1 MTQRTARLSRAYAIA
16 LSLLGVLGPAC
27 SDLPSVFE
35 ALPPEHLAI
44 IRGSCMAGSSLRVVE
59 GRKCE
64 IEAEARDAN
73 DQVVVAGFS
82 WSTGD
87 QRIATVSPK
96 PGFDTMIAEVS
107 GVNEGETTLLVEVS
121 GRPEL
126 ALEAELT
133 VLDSNSPDR

>member
-1 MTQRTARLSRAYAIA
+1 
-16 LSLLGVLGPAC
+16 
-27 SDLPSVFE
+27 SVFE

-87 QRIATVSPK
+87 QTVATVSPK

-133 VLDSNSPDR
+133 VLDSNDPNR